1 MVDSSPADQRQLT
14 ERSLSSKIVSK
25 SPVYYGWV
33 ILAAGT
39 LGLIMTSPGQTY
51 VNSIFIDHFIRDLDI
66 SRSLVSMLYLVGTL
80 TASLALPWV
89 GRQVDLRGQRLMA
102 VAISVAFGLACLY
115 MGFVR
120 NALMLLIGFT
130 LLRMLGQ
137 GSLSLVSTNIINQWW
152 VRRRGPL
159 LGLSGVAMALLGVG
173 AFPNVVNW
181 LIPHLGWRMT
191 YGVLGAVLL
200 LVMTPVAW
208 LFFRNRPEEYG
219 LLPDGLSGEPQ
230 PAGLVATTPATSLV
244 EEHWTVREAMG
255 TPVFW
260 VFLAGLASISML
272 GTGVQFHI
280 VSIFADNGLT
290 PAMAAAS
297 YVPIAVTSAALNLAS
312 GILVDRIRLR
322 VMMAIALVLQALSLW
337 MVAFL
342 GTAALALAFGIVIG
356 ATTGL
361 MRTVSTVAWAKYYGR
376 RHLGSISG
384 VTSTVLVAASAL
396 GPLPMG
402 VARDWLGTYTTTL
415 NVLAIIPLGLAVASL
430 FVDRPAR

>member
-1 MVDSSPADQRQLT
+1 M
-14 ERSLSSKIVSK
+14 SSKIVSK

-39 LGLIMTSPGQTY
+39 FGLIMTSPGQTY

-66 SRSLVSMLYLVGTL
+66 SRSLVSTLYLVGTL

-89 GRQVDLRGQRLMA
+89 GRQVDQQGQRLMA
-102 VAISVAFGLACLY
+102 VAISVAFGLSCLY

-181 LIPHLGWRMT
+181 LIPHLGWRLT
-191 YGVLGAVLL
+191 YGVLGVALL

-219 LLPDGLSGEPQ
+219 LQPDGLTDGTSAAG
-230 PAGLVATTPATSLV
+230 PAAVASTLV
-244 EEHWTVREAMG
+244 EEHWTVPEAMR

-272 GTGVQFHI
+272 GTGLQFHI

-312 GILVDRIRLR
+312 GFLVDRIRLR
-322 VMMAIALVLQALSLW
+322 VMMALALMLQALSLW
-337 MVAFL
+337 MVASL
-342 GTAALALAFGIVIG
+342 GTAALALTFGVVIG

-402 VARDWLGTYTTTL
+402 VARDWFGTYTTTL

>member
-1 MVDSSPADQRQLT
+1 MINSSQADQRPLA
-14 ERSLSSKIVSK
+14 ERTHSSKIVNW
-25 SPVYYGWV
+25 SPIYYGWV

-39 LGLIMTSPGQTY
+39 FGLIMTSPGQTY

-66 SRSLVSMLYLVGTL
+66 SRSLVSTLYLIGTL
-80 TASLALPWV
+80 AASLALPWV
-89 GRQVDLRGQRLMA
+89 GRQVDQRGQRLIA
-102 VAISVAFGLACLY
+102 VAISAAFGLACLY

-120 NALMLLIGFT
+120 NALMLLIGFI

-219 LLPDGLSGEPQ
+219 LLPDGLTAKNRPGDP
-230 PAGLVATTPATSLV
+230 VATAPSVAHT
-244 EEHWTVREAMG
+244 EENWTVHEAMR

-260 VFLAGLASISML
+260 VFLVGLASISML
-272 GTGVQFHI
+272 GTGLQFHI

-312 GILVDRIRLR
+312 GILVDRVRLR
-322 VMMAIALVLQALSLW
+322 VMMAIALLLQALSLW

-342 GTAALALAFGIVIG
+342 GTAALALAFGGLIG
-356 ATTGL
+356 ATSGL

-402 VARDWLGTYTTTL
+402 VARDWLGSYTATL
-415 NVLAIIPLGLAVASL
+415 NMLAVIPLGLAVASL

>member
-1 MVDSSPADQRQLT
+1 MVDSSPANR
-14 ERSLSSKIVSK
+14 RSLAEQPLSSKIVNK

-66 SRSLVSMLYLVGTL
+66 SRSLVSTLYLFGTL

-89 GRQVDLRGQRLMA
+89 GRQVDQRGQRLMA

-115 MGFVR
+115 MGFIR

-181 LIPHLGWRMT
+181 LIPLLGWRMT
-191 YGVLGAVLL
+191 YGVLGVVLL
-200 LVMTPVAW
+200 LVMAPVAW

-219 LLPDGLSGEPQ
+219 LLPDGLRSEPH
-230 PAGLVATTPATSLV
+230 PTGLTATPPATPLV
-244 EEHWTVREAMG
+244 EEHWTVREAMR

-272 GTGVQFHI
+272 GTGMQFHI

-322 VMMAIALVLQALSLW
+322 VMMALALLLQALSLW

-415 NVLAIIPLGLAVASL
+415 NVLAVIPLALAVASL